1 LVKARIRVSSSAQ
14 MRGEEFANRREADR
28 SVEAGLL
35 HPWRSRMALR
45 RFLHPGDSSAIA
57 AGVPKA

>member
-1 LVKARIRVSSSAQ
+1 
-14 MRGEEFANRREADR
+14 MREEEFANRREADR